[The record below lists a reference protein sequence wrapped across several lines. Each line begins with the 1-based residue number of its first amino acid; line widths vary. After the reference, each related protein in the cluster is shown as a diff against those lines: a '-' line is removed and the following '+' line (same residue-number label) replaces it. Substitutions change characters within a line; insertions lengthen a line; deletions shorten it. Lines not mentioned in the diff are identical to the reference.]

1 MTAPAHRQ
9 TKPRVSVVVIPR
21 TAYIGI
27 LWLLLCHLIDG
38 LHDWT
43 GWWMLK
49 PFSSWALLIALGYL
63 VVAAVQRSRRAQRR

>member
-9 TKPRVSVVVIPR
+9 PKPRVSVVVVPR
-21 TAYIGI
+21 TTYVGI
-27 LWLLLCHLIDG
+27 VWLLLSHLLDG

-49 PFSSWALLIALGYL
+49 PFSSWALLVAIGYL
-63 VVAAVQRSRRAQRR
+63 LVATVQRSRRARRR